1 MIKNKF
7 TILITILLS
16 TLLNACQTAKDA
28 FEGKKRSEQSDEFL
42 VEKKNPLVQPPEFS
56 QLPVPG
62 EKLSS
67 DELSTDNI
75 ENILSKGSKEV
86 SQTESTS
93 KKIEENILDKINNR

>member
-1 MIKNKF
+1 MIKF
-7 TILITILLS
+7 ALIFFIFSFLIG
-16 TLLNACQTAKDA
+16 CQAMKDGIA
-28 FEGKKRSEQSDEFL
+28 LKKKEAADEFL
-42 VEKKNPLVQPPEFS
+42 VEKKNPLVQPPEFG

-62 EKLSS
+62 EELSS

-86 SQTESTS
+86 TQTESTS